1 MSLNSQ
7 ITKIKENWLL
17 VILLIT
23 VIFFLNTGFP
33 NTPNP
38 TNAIDF
44 ASYTEDAY
52 FPGGATGGGYFI
64 DEGFAPDIEE
74 RQITKSA
81 SIATEVKR
89 GTFKDS
95 EQKIKDLASETHSF
109 ILHENVNKYGL
120 ENKEYFQGTYQLKVN
135 TIQYESVISRLKEI
149 GEVSYFSENI
159 DDITARYTDNQINL
173 EIEKNRLQKYNEMY
187 EQATNTE
194 DKIQLIDRIFN
205 QELKIKYLEK
215 SLENI
220 DQKTEY
226 NTIYVTLTE
235 EQSDFST
242 IVPLTF
248 SEILKKFVQN
258 FNNAVYLI
266 FSAIPW
272 IVLIA
277 LIWFVGKKVKKKSP
291 MPQ

>member
-7 ITKIKENWLL
+7 VTKIKENWLL
-17 VILLIT
+17 VILLVA

-33 NTPNP
+33 NTPSPINSLGFAGYAEDTYAP
-38 TNAIDF
+38 TGSA
-44 ASYTEDAY
+44 
-52 FPGGATGGGYFI
+52 GGGYFI
-64 DEGFAPDIEE
+64 DEGFAPDVEE

-81 SIATEVKR
+81 SISTEVKR

-95 EQKIKDLASETHSF
+95 QQKIKDLASETHSF
-109 ILHENVNKYGL
+109 ILSENINKYGTK
-120 ENKEYFQGTYQLKVN
+120 NKAYFQGTYQLKVN
-135 TIQYESVISRLKEI
+135 TINYENVISSLKEI
-149 GEVSYFSENI
+149 GQVQYFSENI

-187 EQATNTE
+187 EQATNME
-194 DKIQLIDRIFN
+194 DKIQLTDRIFN

-226 NTIYVTLTE
+226 NTIYVTVTE

-248 SEILKKFVQN
+248 SEIIKKFVQN
-258 FNNAVYLI
+258 FNNTVYLI

-277 LIWFVGKKVKKKSP
+277 AIWFAWKKVKKT
-291 MPQ
+291 